1 MKDAKSLFLIFDL
14 FRKIKPDIVHLVTI
28 KPYLYG
34 GVIARIVKVPCVVS
48 AVSGLGSL
56 FIGKSLK
63 NKLLR
68 ILFYPI
74 YKFAFNHSNQFIIL
88 QNNQDSE
95 FLQNWES

>member
-1 MKDAKSLFLIFDL
+1 M
-14 FRKIKPDIVHLVTI
+14 
-28 KPYLYG
+28 
-34 GVIARIVKVPCVVS
+34 IARIAKVPCVVS

-63 NKLLR
+63 NKFLR

-88 QNNQDSE
+88 QNHQDLK
-95 FLQNWES
+95 FLQNWGVLNINKVKLLKGSGVNLKNLYRQKR